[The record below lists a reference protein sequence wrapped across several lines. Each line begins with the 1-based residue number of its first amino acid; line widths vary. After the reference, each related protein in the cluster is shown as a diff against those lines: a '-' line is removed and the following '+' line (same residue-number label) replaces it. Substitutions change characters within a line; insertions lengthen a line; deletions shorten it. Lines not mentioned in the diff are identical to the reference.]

1 MNIDNLQ
8 PQINPW
14 EQLSNIVKKLQD
26 PKTDKYAS
34 VVPIPFDE
42 LKSAFEKVNNI
53 DINTLIAF
61 DKEYSELKELRE
73 KPVSKFDVFHYSIA
87 KGECEYINKMLG
99 EVALK
104 ALKNS
109 DINYYVAKNYDER
122 KKLAEEAEQ
131 TLKDNKD
138 ASLLIYDQD
147 DKKFYSYKYDQTPS
161 SIMGPP
167 RGLLYKEVANSE
179 ILGNAEQPKYI
190 NLTQA

>member
-26 PKTDKYAS
+26 PNTDKYAS

-42 LKSAFEKVNNI
+42 LKSAFEKINNI

-61 DKEYSELKELRE
+61 DKEYSKLKELPE
-73 KPVSKFDVFHYSIA
+73 KPKSKFDVFHYSIA
-87 KGECEYINKMLG
+87 KGECEDINKILG
-99 EVALK
+99 DVALK
-104 ALKNS
+104 ALKN
-109 DINYYVAKNYDER
+109 INYYTAKNNDER
-122 KKLAEEAEQ
+122 EKIAQEAEQ
-131 TLKDNKD
+131 TLKNNEE
-138 ASLLIYDQD
+138 ARLLIYDQD

-167 RGLLYKEVANSE
+167 RGLLHKEVANSE

-190 NLTQA
+190 NLTRA